1 MPGRSTVLELA
12 AESRERSEMALV
24 DPCLARAEDDRRN
37 RTTGVARRSRV
48 AERLTV
54 CQPRALAPSERRPA
68 AGCEQREDRSLP
80 PGDRRIGQPFAG
92 LELAGPITLPQVGHR
107 SPAPRDVS
115 LLEVDAL
122 LPRSSTC
129 HATAYP
135 TRDEGPDASRPLRV
149 HPLGILTPLRR
160 LLRYRAMR
168 SGRRGTTMLAR
179 GCSPS
184 CGTRGTHGSPGRATH
199 TASPPTRRR
208 WTNGAM
214 RAWGPKD

>member
-1 MPGRSTVLELA
+1 MTFVLVHGAWHGGWKWREVAPLLRAAGHEVFAPSLTGLGDRAHLARPDIDLELH
-12 AESRERSEMALV
+12 
-24 DPCLARAEDDRRN
+24 
-37 RTTGVARRSRV
+37 
-48 AERLTV
+48 
-54 CQPRALAPSERRPA
+54 
-68 AGCEQREDRSLP
+68 
-80 PGDRRIGQPFAG
+80 I
-92 LELAGPITLPQVGHR
+92 
-107 SPAPRDVS
+107 RDLVS

-179 GCSPS
+179 GVIGGRRQHYP
-184 CGTRGTHGSPGRATH
+184 RG
-199 TASPPTRRR
+199 
-208 WTNGAM
+208 NGE
-214 RAWGPKD
+214 